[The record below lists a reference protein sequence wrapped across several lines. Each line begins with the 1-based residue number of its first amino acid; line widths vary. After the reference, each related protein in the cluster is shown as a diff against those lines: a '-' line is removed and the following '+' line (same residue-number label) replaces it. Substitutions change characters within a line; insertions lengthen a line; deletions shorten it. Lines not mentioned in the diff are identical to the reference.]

1 MTRSGIAQRYA
12 KALLQ
17 AALSAGKADEV
28 FDDVQGLIALQ
39 SRDPSMRN
47 FLFSPQV
54 ATEAKHALIDKV
66 LKGRASD
73 LTVEFL
79 HILVDK
85 KRIMFVADIAQAYIL
100 LYEKEKGII
109 EVTAITAVPLEDRLR
124 EKLLRTL
131 ESQTG
136 KSIRLTHEINPHI
149 LGGMIV
155 RMEDKLIDGSVR
167 FQLEQLRRHLRET
180 KVIRAGEAPHGTGS

>member
-124 EKLLRTL
+124 ERLLRTL

-167 FQLEQLRRHLRET
+167 FQLEQLRRRLRET
-180 KVIRAGEAPHGTGS
+180 KVIRAGEAPPGTGS

>member
-1 MTRSGIAQRYA
+1 MTRSGVAQRYA

-28 FDDVQGLIALQ
+28 FDDVRGLIAFESQ
-39 SRDPSMRN
+39 DPSMRN

-73 LTVEFL
+73 LVVEFL
-79 HILVDK
+79 HLLIDK
-85 KRIMFVADIAQAYIL
+85 KRIMVVADIAEAYVL
-100 LYEKEKGII
+100 LYEEEKGII
-109 EVTAITAVPLEDRLR
+109 EVTAITAVPLEERLR

-136 KSIRLTHEINPHI
+136 KTVRLRHEIDPRI

-155 RMEDKLIDGSVR
+155 RTEDKLIDGSVR
-167 FQLEQLRRHLRET
+167 FQLEQLGRRLRET
-180 KVIRAGEAPHGTGS
+180 KVRSAGEAPPGTGS

>member
-17 AALSAGKADEV
+17 AALSARKADEV

-66 LKGRASD
+66 LRGRASD

-85 KRIMFVADIAQAYIL
+85 KRIMFVADIAEAYVL
-100 LYEKEKGII
+100 FYEKEKGIV
-109 EVTAITAVPLEDRLR
+109 EVTAITAVPLEERLK

-136 KSIRLTHEINPHI
+136 KTIRLTHEIDPRI

-155 RMEDKLIDGSVR
+155 RTEDKLIDGSIR
-167 FQLEQLRRHLRET
+167 FQLEQIRRHLRET
-180 KVIRAGEAPHGTGS
+180 KVIRAGAVPPGTGP

>member
-28 FDDVQGLIALQ
+28 FEDAESFLALQ
-39 SRDPSMRN
+39 LQSPRIRN

-54 ATEAKHALIDKV
+54 TTEAKHALLDKV
-66 LKGRASD
+66 LKGRASE
-73 LTVEFL
+73 LFVEL
-79 HILVDK
+79 MHLLVDK
-85 KRIMFVADIAQAYIL
+85 KRIVFVADIAEAYKL
-100 LYEKEKGII
+100 FYEKEKGII
-109 EVTAITAVPLEDRLR
+109 EATAITAVPLEEALR
-124 EKLLRTL
+124 DKLVRAL

-136 KSIRLTHEINPHI
+136 KTVRVTHVVDPRI

-167 FQLEQLRRHLRET
+167 FQLRQLRRHLKQT
-180 KVIRAGEAPHGTGS
+180 KVIRAGEASPETGS

>member
-17 AALSAGKADEV
+17 AAIAAGKADEV
-28 FDDVQGLIALQ
+28 FEDAENLLALQ
-39 SRDPSMRN
+39 SHAPRMRN
-47 FLFSPQV
+47 FLFSPQI
-54 ATEAKHALIDKV
+54 ATEAKHALLDKI
-66 LKGRASD
+66 LKGRATD
-73 LTVEFL
+73 LFVEL
-79 HILVDK
+79 MHILIDK
-85 KRIMFVADIAQAYIL
+85 KRIVFFAEIAEAYKL

-109 EVTAITAVPLEDRLR
+109 EVKAITAVPLEERLR
-124 EKLLRTL
+124 EKLARTL

-136 KSIRLTHEINPHI
+136 KKVRVTHEVDPRI

-180 KVIRAGEAPHGTGS
+180 KVIRAREAPPEAGS